1 MTWRAE
7 MQFLEKLMELIVTDG
22 INTPKAQVERYL
34 SPILAIFLEEILFQK
49 FGNEY
54 KMIAPE
60 FPIKKGTIDST
71 STRPNQSTNIDY
83 LMFNVTKNK
92 FTFIELKTD
101 STSFKPSQLD
111 IYNQLEEICNR
122 DTNIFGQLLYDDLL
136 EIKKASTYKK
146 KYQYLIDTKW
156 DESFNAI
163 NNMEIIYIVPAKT
176 ALKEKRANLQTL
188 YFNDFPKN
196 LTIYPQEYEIINTFL
211 KVLDEN

>member
-1 MTWRAE
+1 M
-7 MQFLEKLMELIVTDG
+7 
-22 INTPKAQVERYL
+22 
-34 SPILAIFLEEILFQK
+34 
-49 FGNEY
+49 
-54 KMIAPE
+54 
-60 FPIKKGTIDST
+60 
-71 STRPNQSTNIDY
+71 
-83 LMFNVTKNK
+83 
-92 FTFIELKTD
+92 
-101 STSFKPSQLD
+101 
-111 IYNQLEEICNR
+111 
-122 DTNIFGQLLYDDLL
+122 DTQ
-136 EIKKASTYKK
+136 IKKASTYKK